1 MAFAAT
7 AVTTNG
13 LGRSQSIGPNKIQVL
28 NWSVASGDTTGTI
41 TADALTTVY
50 QIILSGGLAQSAAP
64 TYATNVATIAFTD
77 PVATLYGQ
85 VICIG
90 V

>member
-13 LGRSQSIGPNKIQVL
+13 LNRSQSLGPNKMQIL
-28 NWSVASGDTTGTI
+28 NWSVASGDTSGTV
-41 TADALTTVY
+41 TADALSVIY
-50 QIILSGGLAQSAAP
+50 QVILSGGLSQTAAP
-64 TYATNVATIAFTD
+64 TYATNVATLAFAD